1 MHWLL
6 LVVLLLW
13 LAGPWWKG
21 RHKDIRALSAIVLIL
36 AVLAPSLAHAGIP
49 HDAYRHR
56 AELTRNA
63 RLVWGLD
70 APVATFA
77 AQIHQESRWRADA
90 KSAVGARGMAQFM
103 PATASWINGAYPALK
118 DNGLELGAVPEN
130 PAWAIRALATYDK
143 YLYDRVKASNACE
156 RMAKAL
162 SGYNGGLGWVYRDE
176 KLAAANGDDPLKWFG
191 HVERFNAGRN
201 RSAWTENRGYPRI
214 ILTRFEPL
222 YIRSG
227 WGEGVCT

>member
-1 MHWLL
+1 MHWAL
-6 LVVLLLW
+6 LVILLLW
-13 LAGPWWKG
+13 LAGPWWRG
-21 RHKDIRALSAIVLIL
+21 RYKDIRALTGIVLIL
-36 AVLAPSLAHAGIP
+36 AVVAPSLAHAGIP
-49 HDAYRHR
+49 HDSYRYR
-56 AELTRNA
+56 AELTRSA

-77 AQIHQESRWRADA
+77 AQIHQESRWRENA

-103 PATASWINGAYPALK
+103 PATAKWINGAYPALATI
-118 DNGLELGAVPEN
+118 DATPEN
-130 PAWAIRALATYDK
+130 PAWAMRALATYDK

-162 SGYNGGLGWVYRDE
+162 SGFNGGLGWVYRDE
-176 KLAAANGDDPLKWFG
+176 KVAAANGANPLVWFG
-191 HVERFNAGRN
+191 EVERFNAGRSLAN
-201 RSAWTENRGYPRI
+201 WKENRGYPRI

-222 YIRSG
+222 YIRAG